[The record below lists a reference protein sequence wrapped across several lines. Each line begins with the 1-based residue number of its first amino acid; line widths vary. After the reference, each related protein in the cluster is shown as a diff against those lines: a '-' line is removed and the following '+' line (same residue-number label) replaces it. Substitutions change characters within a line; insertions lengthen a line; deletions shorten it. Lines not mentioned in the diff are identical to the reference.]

1 MKLNDHNFVIEIR
14 LLHEEAKV
22 VAKLPI
28 RKTTDIYT
36 RNSLTCKKSSRIP
49 RHNIQAVGNTILIVT
64 GDGKARCCTY
74 EIEYKIPKGNCKIF
88 VYKTLKRIFFL
99 CSLMLKSKC
108 VDSVQ

>member
-14 LLHEEAKV
+14 LASSQRRD

-49 RHNIQAVGNTILIVT
+49 RHNIQAVGNTILIVS

-74 EIEYKIPKGNCKIF
+74 KIVYYKIQKGNCKIF

-99 CSLMLKSKC
+99 CSLKSKC

>member
-14 LLHEEAKV
+14 LPEEEAKV
-22 VAKLPI
+22 AVAKLPI

-74 EIEYKIPKGNCKIF
+74 KIE
-88 VYKTLKRIFFL
+88 
-99 CSLMLKSKC
+99 
-108 VDSVQ
+108 